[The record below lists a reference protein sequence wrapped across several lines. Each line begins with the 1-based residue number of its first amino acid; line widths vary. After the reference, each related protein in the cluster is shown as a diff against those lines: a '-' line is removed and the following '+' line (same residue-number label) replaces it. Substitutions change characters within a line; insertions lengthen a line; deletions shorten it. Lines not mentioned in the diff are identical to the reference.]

1 MENALRRNPKI
12 PKFVV
17 CSDIGGDCQG
27 GDRLSNLP
35 EPIIHHIFSFLET
48 IDVVRA
54 SAVSRRW
61 RYFWLSIPYLN
72 FNIHNIWSNPLE
84 RWSLEKINEKFK
96 DFVNWVLLSQNGS
109 INIQRFLLSCFNCVD
124 DYTLYRWLNAVA
136 QRNVQVLD
144 LDIISE
150 EPIKLPRCLVT
161 CESLM
166 SLKLDFGNREHQGV
180 LNLPTCAGFNQLKSL
195 DLQHVEVLDYNLF
208 RKFLSSCPLLENL
221 YMKECFFRD
230 FKILDIPSTSLKYLT
245 IDEFLLSERKGL
257 RSCEVICESLEALKL
272 HFGLEIDKCVLKLP
286 STSVGFSRLKS
297 LDLKH
302 VELLD
307 HSFFLKLISSSPF
320 LENLIMDSCRFSDL
334 RILDISSAS
343 LKSLTLDRIEFGG
356 DEFGSYKL
364 KIACPNLVSF
374 NIFALL
380 LPDIT
385 LEGLNSLQ
393 NTFVFLEDIGE
404 HMEDI
409 EICHRLSKI
418 LNGLCGVE
426 VLKLSSTLYEIL
438 NASLEEGSYFSASF
452 NNLKSLILCVTMA
465 EWTVPL
471 IIRLLNRSPNLEA
484 LTIYFDAGEY
494 FDEWKISNKAIL
506 CLTCHLKTVDLVEF
520 KGHENELEL
529 VRFLLKNGH
538 VLQKLRIS
546 WLEDVYNRREIISR
560 IMKFP
565 RSSSSVIL
573 KFLQPKSPFDF
584 CEILR

>member
-1 MENALRRNPKI
+1 
-12 PKFVV
+12 
-17 CSDIGGDCQG
+17 

-166 SLKLDFGNREHQGV
+166 SLKLDFGNREHQG
-180 LNLPTCAGFNQLKSL
+180 
-195 DLQHVEVLDYNLF
+195 
-208 RKFLSSCPLLENL
+208 
-221 YMKECFFRD
+221 
-230 FKILDIPSTSLKYLT
+230 ILDIPSTSLN
-245 IDEFLLSERKGL
+245 
-257 RSCEVICESLEALKL
+257 
-272 HFGLEIDKCVLKLP
+272 
-286 STSVGFSRLKS
+286 RLKS

-426 VLKLSSTLYEIL
+426 VLKLSSTLYEVCFHI
-438 NASLEEGSYFSASF
+438 FH
-452 NNLKSLILCVTMA
+452 CDVT
-465 EWTVPL
+465 
-471 IIRLLNRSPNLEA
+471 
-484 LTIYFDAGEY
+484 
-494 FDEWKISNKAIL
+494 
-506 CLTCHLKTVDLVEF
+506 
-520 KGHENELEL
+520 
-529 VRFLLKNGH
+529 
-538 VLQKLRIS
+538 
-546 WLEDVYNRREIISR
+546 
-560 IMKFP
+560 
-565 RSSSSVIL
+565 
-573 KFLQPKSPFDF
+573 
-584 CEILR
+584 

>member
-1 MENALRRNPKI
+1 MENALRKNPKI

-96 DFVNWVLLSQNGS
+96 DFVNW
-109 INIQRFLLSCFNCVD
+109 
-124 DYTLYRWLNAVA
+124 
-136 QRNVQVLD
+136 
-144 LDIISE
+144 
-150 EPIKLPRCLVT
+150 LPRCLVT

-195 DLQHVEVLDYNLF
+195 DLQHVE
-208 RKFLSSCPLLENL
+208 
-221 YMKECFFRD
+221 
-230 FKILDIPSTSLKYLT
+230 ILDISTTSLKYLT
-245 IDEFLLSERKGL
+245 IDEFLLSEPKGL

-272 HFGLEIDKCVLKLP
+272 HFGWGIDN
-286 STSVGFSRLKS
+286 
-297 LDLKH
+297 
-302 VELLD
+302 
-307 HSFFLKLISSSPF
+307 SPF
-320 LENLIMDSCRFSDL
+320 LENLIMDSCRFPDL

-565 RSSSSVIL
+565 RSSSTNIL
-573 KFLQPKSPFDF
+573 LDLWKVETEPVTRTAIINIDDMYNRTKRKVTGLTALKIPERRTRVQDNYSFEVGNSSTYKIPKIRVF
-584 CEILR
+584 

>member
-208 RKFLSSCPLLENL
+208 
-221 YMKECFFRD
+221 
-230 FKILDIPSTSLKYLT
+230 
-245 IDEFLLSERKGL
+245 
-257 RSCEVICESLEALKL
+257 
-272 HFGLEIDKCVLKLP
+272 
-286 STSVGFSRLKS
+286 
-297 LDLKH
+297 
-302 VELLD
+302 
-307 HSFFLKLISSSPF
+307 
-320 LENLIMDSCRFSDL
+320 
-334 RILDISSAS
+334 
-343 LKSLTLDRIEFGG
+343 
-356 DEFGSYKL
+356 
-364 KIACPNLVSF
+364 
-374 NIFALL
+374 
-380 LPDIT
+380 
-385 LEGLNSLQ
+385 
-393 NTFVFLEDIGE
+393 
-404 HMEDI
+404 
-409 EICHRLSKI
+409 
-418 LNGLCGVE
+418 
-426 VLKLSSTLYEIL
+426 
-438 NASLEEGSYFSASF
+438 
-452 NNLKSLILCVTMA
+452 
-465 EWTVPL
+465 
-471 IIRLLNRSPNLEA
+471 
-484 LTIYFDAGEY
+484 
-494 FDEWKISNKAIL
+494 
-506 CLTCHLKTVDLVEF
+506 
-520 KGHENELEL
+520 
-529 VRFLLKNGH
+529 
-538 VLQKLRIS
+538 
-546 WLEDVYNRREIISR
+546 
-560 IMKFP
+560 
-565 RSSSSVIL
+565 
-573 KFLQPKSPFDF
+573 
-584 CEILR
+584 